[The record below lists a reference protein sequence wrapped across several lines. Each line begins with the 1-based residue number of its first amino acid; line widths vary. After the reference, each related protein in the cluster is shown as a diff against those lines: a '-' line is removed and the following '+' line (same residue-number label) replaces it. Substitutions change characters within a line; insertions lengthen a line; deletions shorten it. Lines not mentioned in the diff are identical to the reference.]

1 MRCDTFIRNYT
12 ALDAG
17 EKPGLALRIHALRC
31 APCRAAAARTDGA
44 ARLVRAIEPDLLGED
59 LTARIMAG
67 VRFSRTEYGRKVS
80 IFNWISAEI
89 LLLAALVLVQFS
101 EPRIWLVNQLGRG
114 FEMAISV
121 SLGVLITLFSAL
133 LVGTHMK
140 ELNGFRDR
148 LALKMKK

>member
-1 MRCDTFIRNYT
+1 MRCDTFIQRYT
-12 ALDAG
+12 ALDNL
-17 EKPGLALRIHALRC
+17 EKPGPMMRLHALRC
-31 APCRAAAARTDGA
+31 DRCRAEASRMDGA
-44 ARLVRAIEPDLLGED
+44 ARLVRTMEPDLLRDD
-59 LTARIMAG
+59 LTTRIMAG
-67 VRFSRTEYGRKVS
+67 IRFSGTVYGRKVS
-80 IFNWISAEI
+80 IFNWVSAEI

-114 FEMAISV
+114 FEMALSV

-148 LALKMKK
+148 LVMKMKK